1 MKITL
6 TSTSGAAF
14 PCTEPYVGAP
24 SVVVTGA
31 TCPVCHGKV
40 GLVDGRG
47 VLRALA
53 GPGNVGTARAGVESD
68 YGPCALQDA
77 PERTGDPF
85 RVRAPS
91 LTRGHGHVEGPAE
104 CYRCRSV
111 VGVLRVDFDTMWGLD
126 EDERVLHGRCRVY

>member
-6 TSTSGAAF
+6 TVTDGRALD
-14 PCTEPYVGAP
+14 CTEPYVGAP
-24 SVVVTGA
+24 SVVVSGA

-40 GLVDGRG
+40 GLVDARG
-47 VLRALA
+47 ILRALA
-53 GPGNVGTARAGVESD
+53 APWSVQKARLGVEPEFGS
-68 YGPCALQDA
+68 CALQDA

-91 LTRGHGHVEGPAE
+91 LTRGHAHVEGPAE

-111 VGVLRVDFDTMWGLD
+111 VGVLRPA
-126 EDERVLHGRCRVY
+126 CRRAGW